1 MVTPYNRRL
10 RTAAWLSG
18 ARVNLTRLSL
28 SNPVAVIAAMLL
40 VLLLGAVSLGR
51 LPIQMIPDVQRPFIQ
66 ITTGWRA
73 AAPEE
78 VESEIIEP
86 QEDMLRGVPGLEKMI
101 SSASRGNASVNLTFS
116 VETDLQRALIEVMN
130 RLNQVPRY
138 PADVTEPRIFA
149 GQDSFGNAIA
159 WFSITPVEGND
170 REIASYSDFVREVV
184 QARIERVNGVSN
196 SDAYGGRDNEVRI
209 TFDPYEAA
217 ALGIEVP
224 VLAGLAGGHN
234 DTSAGF
240 TDIGRR
246 KYTVRYAGKYD
257 LSQFG
262 EMVLAW
268 RDGNPVRL
276 RDIATVEVAMRDPGG
291 FITENGVESI
301 AVNAQ
306 VEKGVNVLE
315 VMAEL
320 KSAIAELRDGP
331 LARAGLQ
338 IQQNY
343 DETVYIE
350 DSIAMLRTNLLLGI
364 VLAISILWWFLRR
377 LRATLMVALAI
388 PVSLFTAF
396 VVMQVTGRTL
406 NMISLAGLA
415 FAMGMVLDAA
425 IVVLEN
431 IVRLREQGEE
441 AEPAANR
448 GAEQVWGALLAS
460 TATTVAIFMPIIFL
474 QDVSGQLFADL
485 ALAISVAVVTS
496 LAIAVTII
504 PTAAAHWLKSV
515 NLDDPHTDWWE
526 RITAAIMR
534 LTDPVW
540 RRRGLIAGLF
550 LSASLLTWALLPKAD
565 YLPEGRQSWIF
576 AFVIPPPGQS
586 VSSARHE
593 FNNVVAERMRPH
605 FGEDAELQVRNYFLG
620 MFGSFGFMGVDV
632 ADPADVDPMIGKL
645 NGEILAGFPDTMA
658 FADSFGIFDR
668 LGGGGNIEMNI
679 QSRDMNAMLAAA
691 RAGMGLVM
699 QNLPGAMARPVPG
712 VDFAEPE
719 LRFVPDERRIAES
732 GWTRQQMSTVVRSLG
747 DGVFVGDYFDG
758 DRRLDIV
765 LRAPDWCRPEHL
777 SATPLATP
785 LGGIQSVDQLVRL
798 ERTAGPDQVRRV
810 DRRRAL
816 TLIITPPAD
825 LSLEESIGVLRD
837 SVEPALLAMLPED
850 GEISYYGSADDLDIA
865 LGSMSRSFAMA
876 VIVLYLLMSALFR
889 SFLDSLLVLAA
900 LPLATVGGVA
910 LLRLMDL
917 PMDLLTM
924 IGFITLL
931 GLVVNNAILLVH
943 QTRQSEREG
952 DDRREAV
959 RQAVR
964 RRLRPILMSTLTSLF
979 GMLPLLLIPGP
990 GTEVYRGLA
999 AVIVGGMAVSTVF
1012 TLIFLP
1018 SMLRLGETRTVPLG
1032 AGPGREQAAVTS

>member
-1 MVTPYNRRL
+1 
-10 RTAAWLSG
+10 
-18 ARVNLTRLSL
+18 VNLTRLSL

-40 VLLLGAVSLGR
+40 VMLLGTVSLGR

-86 QEDMLRGVPGLEKMI
+86 QEDMLRGLPGLEKMI
-101 SSASRGNASVNLTFS
+101 SSASRGSASVNLTFS

-130 RLNQVPRY
+130 RLNQVARY

-159 WFSITPVEGND
+159 WFSITPVAGNS
-170 REIASYSDFVREVV
+170 RPAASYSDFVREVV
-184 QARIERVNGVSN
+184 QARLERVGGVSN

-209 TFDPYEAA
+209 TFDPYETA
-217 ALGIEVP
+217 ALGIDIP
-224 VLAGLAGGHN
+224 TMAGLAGNNN

-240 TDIGRR
+240 TDVGRR

-257 LSQFG
+257 LDEFG
-262 EMVLAW
+262 DMVLAW

-276 RDIATVEVAMRDPGG
+276 RDVATVDVVMRDAGG
-291 FITENGVESI
+291 FITENGRESI

-315 VMAEL
+315 VMTEL
-320 KSAIAELRDGP
+320 KAAVEELREGP

-338 IQQNY
+338 IRQNY
-343 DETVYIE
+343 DETIYIE

-364 VLAISILWWFLRR
+364 ILSISILWWFLRR
-377 LRATLMVALAI
+377 MRATLMVALAI

-396 VVMQVTGRTL
+396 LILQITGRTL

-431 IVRLREQGEE
+431 IVRLREKGEE
-441 AEPAANR
+441 SQAAAAK
-448 GAEQVWGALLAS
+448 GASQVWGALLAS

-474 QDVSGQLFADL
+474 QDVSGQLFTDL
-485 ALAISVAVVTS
+485 AIAISVAVVTS
-496 LAIAVTII
+496 LIIAVTII
-504 PTAAAHWLKSV
+504 PTAAANWLKSV
-515 NLDDPHTDWWE
+515 NLEDPHSGWWE
-526 RITAAIMR
+526 SITDKIMW

-540 RRRGLIAGLF
+540 RRRSIIAGLF

-565 YLPEGRQSWIF
+565 YLPEGKQNWIF
-576 AFVIPPPGQS
+576 AFIIPPPGQS
-586 VSSARHE
+586 VASARDE
-593 FNNVVAERMRPH
+593 FNNVVAERMQPH
-605 FGEDAELQVRNYFLG
+605 FGENADLRVTNYFLG
-620 MFGSFGFMGVDV
+620 MFGAFGFMGVAVEDTDDV
-632 ADPADVDPMIGKL
+632 EQMVGKL

-658 FADSFGIFDR
+658 FADAFGVFDR
-668 LGGGGNIEMNI
+668 LGGGGNIELNI
-679 QSRDMNAMLAAA
+679 QSRDMESMLMAA
-691 RAGMGLVM
+691 RSGMGLVM
-699 QNLPGAMARPVPG
+699 QHLPGARARPVPG

-719 LRFVPDERRIAES
+719 LRFVPDERRIAEV
-732 GWTRQQMSTVVRSLG
+732 GWNRQQMSTVVRALG

-758 DRRLDIV
+758 DRQLDIV
-765 LRAPDWCRPEHL
+765 LRATPWHSPEEL
-777 SATPLATP
+777 AATPLATP
-785 LGGIQSVDQLVRL
+785 AGGIQAVDQLIRM
-798 ERTAGPDQVRRV
+798 ERTAGPDRVRRV

-816 TLIITPPAD
+816 TLVITPPD
-825 LSLEESIGVLRD
+825 NLSLEESIQILKD
-837 SVEPALLAMLPED
+837 KVEPALLAQLPED
-850 GEISYYGSADDLDIA
+850 GEISYYGSADDLSIA
-865 LGSMSRSFAMA
+865 LGSMSRSFALA
-876 VIVLYLLMSALFR
+876 IIVLYLLMSGLFR
-889 SFLDSLLVLAA
+889 SFIDSLLVLAA

-910 LLRLMDL
+910 LLRLMNL

-943 QTRQSEREG
+943 QTRSSEREG
-952 DDRREAV
+952 DTRREAV

-979 GMLPLLLIPGP
+979 GMLPLLLVPGP

-1012 TLIFLP
+1012 TLVFLP
-1018 SMLRLGETRTVPLG
+1018 SMLRIGES
-1032 AGPGREQAAVTS
+1032 ARELSAASGSEKALVTG